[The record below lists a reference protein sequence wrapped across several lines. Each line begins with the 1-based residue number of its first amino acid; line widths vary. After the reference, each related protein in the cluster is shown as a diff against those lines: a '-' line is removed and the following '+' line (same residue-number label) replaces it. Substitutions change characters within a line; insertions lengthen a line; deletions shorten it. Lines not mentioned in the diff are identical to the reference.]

1 LFEERVFMVETYAPL
16 LLMLVIAFVVVV
28 VFFAGSHFLGPKK
41 PSPEKSMPFES
52 GNPSAGASHLR
63 MSVKFFLTAISF
75 VVFDVEVVFLYI
87 WAVHYRSLG
96 GAGLAMMTAFLA
108 MLIIGL
114 VYELRKGALE
124 WEK

>member
-1 LFEERVFMVETYAPL
+1 MVETYAPL
-16 LLMLVIAFVVVV
+16 LLMLGIAFVVVV
-28 VFFAGSHFLGPKK
+28 VFFCTSHFLGPKA

-52 GNPSAGASHLR
+52 GNPSPGVSHLR

-87 WAVHYRSLG
+87 WATHYKSLG
-96 GAGLAMMTAFLA
+96 GTGLAVMTAFLA
-108 MLIIGL
+108 MLVIGL

>member
-1 LFEERVFMVETYAPL
+1 MVETYAPL
-16 LLMLVIAFVVVV
+16 LLMLGIAFVVVV
-28 VFFAGSHFLGPKK
+28 AFFCASHFLGPKA
-41 PSPEKSMPFES
+41 PSPEKDMPFES
-52 GNPSAGASHLR
+52 GNPSPGASHLR

-87 WAVHYRSLG
+87 WATHYKSLG
-96 GAGLAMMTAFLA
+96 GTGLVVMTAFLA
-108 MLIIGL
+108 MLVIGL

>member
-1 LFEERVFMVETYAPL
+1 MVETYAPL
-16 LLMLVIAFVVVV
+16 LMMLAIALVVVV
-28 VFFAGSHFLGPKK
+28 AFFSVGHFLGPKA

-63 MSVKFFLTAISF
+63 LSVKFFLTAISF

-96 GAGLAMMTAFLA
+96 GAGLAAMAAFLT
-108 MLIIGL
+108 MLVVGL
-114 VYELRKGALE
+114 VYEIKEGALE

>member
-1 LFEERVFMVETYAPL
+1 MVETYAPL
-16 LLMLVIAFVVVV
+16 LLMLGMALVIVV
-28 VFFAGSHFLGPKK
+28 VFFSVGHFLGPKK

-63 MSVKFFLTAISF
+63 VSVKFFLTAISF
-75 VVFDVEVVFLYI
+75 VVFDVEVVFLYV
-87 WAVHYRSLG
+87 WAVHYKSLG
-96 GAGLAMMTAFLA
+96 GTGLAVMTAFMA
-108 MLIIGL
+108 MLVVGL